1 MNDVRVVGITAVGG
15 GGKTAAT
22 RRLAKVL
29 GDAVA
34 IHFDDYEETNV
45 YPIDIQRWFADGADY
60 DAYGAPLFA
69 RHLRALKAGH
79 RVLFPIGGTI
89 VGPARYVVADAPL
102 GRAHSDSGRLIDLLA
117 FIDTPLYVAMARRT
131 LRDIELADEPLQHV
145 MAELIGYE
153 ARAKPIYEHFQKRM
167 RADADLI
174 IEGTLEVNLIVERM
188 RSEVESRWASRTGPA

>member
-1 MNDVRVVGITAVGG
+1 
-15 GGKTAAT
+15 
-22 RRLAKVL
+22 
-29 GDAVA
+29 
-34 IHFDDYEETNV
+34 
-45 YPIDIQRWFADGADY
+45 
-60 DAYGAPLFA
+60 
-69 RHLRALKAGH
+69 
-79 RVLFPIGGTI
+79 
-89 VGPARYVVADAPL
+89 
-102 GRAHSDSGRLIDLLA
+102 
-117 FIDTPLYVAMARRT
+117 MARRT